1 MPGGTR
7 LRGATGPVAPF
18 LFPALLL
25 CAATLLWIQV
35 AVASGPC
42 SYAHIDERSRVVYV
56 YDGDTIKLQDGRRV
70 RLIGINTPELG
81 RDGKP
86 NEALASK
93 ARDTLQQ
100 ILDSGNRTVLLQ
112 YDSEQHDHYGRLLA
126 HVFLESGD
134 NVVVQLLQKGMAAAL
149 VVPPNTWGL
158 QCYQQLENDAR
169 IDRVGLW
176 QLDSYQP
183 RDSTTLTADSRGFT
197 IVRGRVTAVRQ
208 TKHST
213 RVDLQGLLTLHIDNR
228 DRINFPEHMPE
239 SLNGKEV
246 EVRGW
251 IRQSGKRLQMTV
263 QHPAAVIPLTTEA
276 AP

>member
-1 MPGGTR
+1 
-7 LRGATGPVAPF
+7 
-18 LFPALLL
+18 
-25 CAATLLWIQV
+25 
-35 AVASGPC
+35 
-42 SYAHIDERSRVVYV
+42 
-56 YDGDTIKLQDGRRV
+56 
-70 RLIGINTPELG
+70 
-81 RDGKP
+81 
-86 NEALASK
+86 
-93 ARDTLQQ
+93 
-100 ILDSGNRTVLLQ
+100 
-112 YDSEQHDHYGRLLA
+112 
-126 HVFLESGD
+126 
-134 NVVVQLLQKGMAAAL
+134 
-149 VVPPNTWGL
+149 L

-169 IDRVGLW
+169 IDRAGLW

-263 QHPAAVIPLTTEA
+263 QHPAAVTRLTSEA

>member
-1 MPGGTR
+1 MPGSTR
-7 LRGATGPVAPF
+7 LKGATGPVAPF
-18 LFPALLL
+18 LFPARWL
-25 CAATLLWIQV
+25 CAAALLWVQV
-35 AVASGPC
+35 SAASTPC
-42 SYAHIDERSRVVYV
+42 GYTHIDERSRVVYV

-81 RDGKP
+81 RDGAP
-86 NEALASK
+86 NEALAGK

-100 ILDSGNRTVLLQ
+100 ILDSGSRTVLLQ

-126 HVFLESGD
+126 HVFLENGD
-134 NVVVQLLQKGMAAAL
+134 NVAARLLQKGLAAAL

-158 QCYQQLENDAR
+158 QCYQGLENDAR
-169 IDRVGLW
+169 IDRAGLW
-176 QLDSYQP
+176 QLDGYQP
-183 RDSTTLTADSRGFT
+183 RDSSTLTTNSRGFT
-197 IVRGRVTAVRQ
+197 IVRGQVTAVRR

-251 IRQSGKRLQMTV
+251 IRPAGKRLQMTV
-263 QHPAAVIPLTTEA
+263 QHPAAVIQLTREA